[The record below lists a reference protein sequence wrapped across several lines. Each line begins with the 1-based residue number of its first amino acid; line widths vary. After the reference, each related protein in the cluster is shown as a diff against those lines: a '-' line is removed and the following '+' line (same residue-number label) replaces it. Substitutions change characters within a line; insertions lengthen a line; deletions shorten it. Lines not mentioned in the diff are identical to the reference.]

1 MPQNKLVGDKTG
13 QTTQHGRDVYKTSK
27 GENVSEISITFPIGD
42 KWYNAPSI
50 YNGKQY
56 SEDEVIDMVKSGK
69 VKPTSVHDNMKDAV
83 SAAKKRS
90 TEMEYAKGGDTMNQ
104 QMRLFQDGGMMDNSG
119 EVVNGTE
126 VPTGSLR
133 SEVADDIPAKL
144 SEGEFVLPADVVR
157 FIGLEKL
164 MKMRDAAKAGLAR
177 MEEMGQMG
185 NAQEVENPDQTFAGG
200 EDEDTSGFESEID
213 SIMSE
218 VDTEQQF
225 ASGGMPS
232 VSGENLSGAVKNPMI
247 DVRYF
252 KSDDGR
258 AMYITYYRGKPM
270 TPIPQGFKEVTAEE
284 AMQQTTKEEKKPA
297 TTATTD
303 TTSDGGDGP
312 DTGDGGG
319 GTTGSVGGG
328 IALGDAA
335 LSLAAVAEAMS
346 TAPSVAAQA
355 AAAGLNAIS
364 QAMAENAMDSMQ
376 AANDAVSQS
385 VADTGMSTVS
395 HGDGSISTVSNDASI
410 AAQDAAN
417 FGGIA
422 FGDIGGVTGTD
433 ATGMG
438 GSMGAGSVSDDAS
451 GPDAGGDGPGGGGGS
466 ASGDSEGGVA
476 DGLAKGGLI
485 KKRKQPAKKRTRKG
499 IAAKK

>member
-83 SAAKKRS
+83 SAAEKRS
-90 TEMEYAKGGDTMNQ
+90 KEMKYAKGGDTMNQ

-133 SEVADDIPAKL
+133 NEVADDIPAKL

-185 NAQEVENPDQTFAGG
+185 NAQEVANPDQTFAG
-200 EDEDTSGFESEID
+200 DNQQDDAKFSSEID

-218 VDTEQQF
+218 IDSEQQF
-225 ASGGMPS
+225 ASGGMAS

-270 TPIPQGFKEVTAEE
+270 TPIPDGFKEVTQEE
-284 AMQQTTKEEKKPA
+284 AMKVGKAADEASVADKVP
-297 TTATTD
+297 D
-303 TTSDGGDGP
+303 STSTGVGEGP
-312 DTGDGGG
+312 GVGENGDGGG
-319 GTTGSVGGG
+319 ESGPTAQGNA
-328 IALGDAA
+328 ALG
-335 LSLAAVAEAMS
+335 L
-346 TAPSVAAQA
+346 A
-355 AAAGLNAIS
+355 AAAEALGNIPGISTAVAAFGLNAMS
-364 QAMAENAMDSMQ
+364 QAIADTAMEGMA
-376 AANDAVSQS
+376 AADAAVSQS

-395 HGDGSISTVSNDASI
+395 KGDGTVSTVSNDASI
-410 AAQDAAN
+410 AAQNSAN
-417 FGGIA
+417 FGGIG
-422 FGDIGGVTGTD
+422 FGDIGGVTGSD

-438 GSMGAGSVSDDAS
+438 GSMGAGSVGDDAS
-451 GPDAGGDGPGGGGGS
+451 GPEGESGDGVS
-466 ASGDSEGGVA
+466 SGETGDGEGGFSGVW
-476 DGLAKGGLI
+476 AKGGLI
-485 KKRKQPAKKRTRKG
+485 TKRKQPAKKRTRKG